1 VRELSSLGAV
11 LQVRVRQERQRRG
24 WTQRQLSERSGVPQP
39 TISRIE
45 AGVRKLDLEA
55 LERIAKAFGVPPL
68 RLLRHV
74 KD

>member
-1 VRELSSLGAV
+1 MRELSSLGAV

-55 LERIAKAFGVPPL
+55 LERIATAFGVPPL

>member
-55 LERIAKAFGVPPL
+55 LERIATAFGVPPL